1 MSVTMPDARVGI
13 SHALPFNAALW
24 KYVSHQT
31 GMEEHHVRKD
41 ASRPSMAGV
50 PKRMLDTGKPD
61 YSNPPVENAEKLRRE
76 ILMMSLNPSVY
87 GNKYSVLGSS

>member
-1 MSVTMPDARVGI
+1 MAVPDSRVGI
-13 SHALPFNAALW
+13 SHALPFSSALW
-24 KYVSHQT
+24 RYVSHQT

-41 ASRPSMAGV
+41 AHKPRVDGPR
-50 PKRMLDTGKPD
+50 RMLDTGKRD
-61 YSNPPVENAEKLRRE
+61 YSDPPVENYEKLRKE